1 MIGAG
6 ERGLEIQGKF
16 VKFTAIGVYVEDSA
30 VSSLAGKWKGKSA
43 EELSESVAF
52 FRDIVT
58 GNRFFFFL
66 GRFFALN
73 LVVQFFSVRLKR
85 TQICILLKFNGFYQL
100 S

>member
-52 FRDIVT
+52 YRDIVT
-58 GNRFFFFL
+58 GNRFFFSWPVFCIKF
-66 GRFFALN
+66 GRSDFFCKIEKDAN
-73 LVVQFFSVRLKR
+73 LYT
-85 TQICILLKFNGFYQL
+85 TQI
-100 S
+100 